1 MPLIL
6 NEDDVHA
13 LQPAASPCLGWVR
26 DSTNSPPGARCEA
39 PGRARRPPHPPS
51 PPRDAP
57 RFAAETRETRKTQ
70 TPRLPGGAASASA
83 ALAMEKKGPQLRRPG
98 GGPPAPGDGGR
109 GGVCACVCPH
119 ALPTRNARN
128 GAFPRPAL
136 GKVVPPPFEMRGSF
150 PTGTRDHTSPFPMS
164 MSPVLRG
171 GLGSGGGGVQ
181 LPRVSAGRVGGRV
194 GGKEP
199 PPAGSA
205 RSAERGR
212 SPWRSRLWARK

>member
-1 MPLIL
+1 MLRLGAGELMPLIL

-98 GGPPAPGDGGR
+98 GGPRRPGMAG
-109 GGVCACVCPH
+109 GGVCVRVYVPTHCPRGTPETGRFH
-119 ALPTRNARN
+119 DLLWGRLSPLPLRCGGR
-128 GAFPRPAL
+128 FPRGHEITQA
-136 GKVVPPPFEMRGSF
+136 PFRC
-150 PTGTRDHTSPFPMS
+150 P
-164 MSPVLRG
+164 
-171 GLGSGGGGVQ
+171 
-181 LPRVSAGRVGGRV
+181 
-194 GGKEP
+194 
-199 PPAGSA
+199 
-205 RSAERGR
+205 
-212 SPWRSRLWARK
+212 